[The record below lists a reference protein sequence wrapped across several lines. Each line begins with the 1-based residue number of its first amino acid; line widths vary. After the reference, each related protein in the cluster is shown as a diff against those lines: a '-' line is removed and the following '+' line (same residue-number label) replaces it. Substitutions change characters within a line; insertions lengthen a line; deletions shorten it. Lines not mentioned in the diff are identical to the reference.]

1 MRMKEAETRK
11 GLKGCYMQ
19 LAARKEL
26 GFFKRKVGEKQ
37 KCVSAASVRFVG

>member
-1 MRMKEAETRK
+1 MKEAETRK
-11 GLKGCYMQ
+11 GLKGFYMQ